1 MIILYSPADAA
12 LFKEVVADLGGKEG
26 ISLLRTARG
35 KDDVRLECYDD
46 LPQGMRIVLD
56 DERKFVSLEGGV
68 KL

>member
-1 MIILYSPADAA
+1 VIILYSPADAA